1 MILDGKQIAN
11 EIQDEIEHKVR
22 VLTGRPPSLAV
33 VLVGENPASRVY
45 VSKKAKT
52 CEEVGIHSIKI
63 ELSAA
68 IKEDELLSHIH
79 ALNADPHVDGILVQ
93 LPLPKQI
100 NPAAVI
106 SAITPEKDV
115 DGFHPINIGK
125 LVTEQQDGFTPCTPL
140 GIQEMMIRRGINTS
154 GKHAVIVGRSLIVGK
169 PMALLLLQ
177 NRPCGNATVSVVH
190 SKTKDL
196 PAITRTA
203 DILITAVGSPHFIR
217 EDMVKEG
224 AVVIDVGINRVEDPA
239 KESGFKLVGDVD
251 FDRVEEKCAWIT
263 PVPGGVGPMTIA
275 MLLSNT
281 LLSYCRREGLTL

>member
-1 MILDGKQIAN
+1 MN
-11 EIQDEIEHKVR
+11 
-22 VLTGRPPSLAV
+22 
-33 VLVGENPASRVY
+33 
-45 VSKKAKT
+45 
-52 CEEVGIHSIKI
+52 
-63 ELSAA
+63 
-68 IKEDELLSHIH
+68 
-79 ALNADPHVDGILVQ
+79 
-93 LPLPKQI
+93 
-100 NPAAVI
+100 
-106 SAITPEKDV
+106 
-115 DGFHPINIGK
+115 
-125 LVTEQQDGFTPCTPL
+125 
-140 GIQEMMIRRGINTS
+140 RRGINTS